1 MFVLTRLSDVIP
13 VAPELFDADY
23 TQVLVEEI
31 DRKYAN
37 KVLADVGLCVTMYDF
52 VHIGDALVHPADGTS
67 HSQGT
72 DWLRPHPLAAAGLR
86 LTDVRRLRSSGVP
99 DGGVPPLCGRSAQG
113 PHREL
118 HGGAHQRYGRLCG
131 EPHVLLGLR
140 ANAMLLPVSMDF
152 VQDIIIPSYALQTP
166 SYFDTAERLWV
177 RGCVCSHSDPLVW
190 DSAEKFY
197 MDLHEEIRFRVTNIN
212 FTRVTKTAKGIQAT
226 TTEASDKGD
235 NDAGDMRQS
244 LARRRSSSTMP
255 SAAEAMALKSRAE
268 VQLLNVLN
276 QKRARSAS
284 LYLKEEQQKAQQ
296 AGDLKHAHE
305 PDAFRHSAATS
316 APSDTAQLIAGIR
329 QLEDNF
335 FTVGAEEN
343 QKLHECE
350 GADQIE
356 LNAAHRRDRHMQAQ
370 MLYGSEVK
378 EISDDM
384 EVSILLAA
392 DRVKEALATI
402 DTRIREAGCLLADNE
417 LLLASMNEGIL
428 RMWRDMEALCEQRGD
443 EVDQFAVQLEQIEQ
457 IRTQR
462 VRVGLERL
470 TRSLMDTAHALP
482 PEVERIIEAEV
493 YEVNTV
499 VISNR
504 RVYGDL
510 VAKMAAANVD
520 VFVSSRLAWEQ
531 GQIHWRRL
539 RHDHAIATFLATLN
553 SPLFTDS
560 EERRLVLQEIRV
572 FQKSLHT
579 EGRLAAL
586 KRLEDAGAVLSS
598 EQAKQILDDL
608 TTTQQ
613 FEEER
618 NQSFFSDLRTVHES
632 KACAV
637 QTLQEALRLDLHGFG
652 AMAKEGDIVKAK
664 DALVEL
670 LSDDSLEDLFRVA
683 GGLRAELDI
692 LAKRLNVADLIY
704 SANLEPL
711 VKLVEILLSALP
723 LEGVM
728 ATQGKEAGRKA
739 VQATLERIRK
749 ASKLEIMALLPP
761 LQAQVLALR
770 NLDEMGTTFKA
781 EVEAVMAQLDAI
793 IQECG
798 ASLESTASTALTAL
812 TTACGSEPNAIE
824 PSSTAGA
831 LAGRTQLRPPSGA
844 APESSFRRS
853 SVSIGG
859 DPTATNKPCDTNAT
873 QSCSGGV
880 VDFQAIRKVQR
891 RLGILV
897 YASELSPPL
906 QQHLQFILKQLLVQ
920 ANANFVVDRAIAQ
933 ECDRVIETR
942 LQESRLLLEE
952 MGRRMEQQSA
962 LLHDQS
968 EKLARF
974 VLNVVLCME
983 QSADRIQY
991 VNLSVMGLLDT
1002 LKEDNEDALAA
1013 LELQFNQSCSRLRH
1027 SPNDTVLRDE
1037 LQRSWDLLLR
1047 IEAENRM
1054 FHKRVLL
1061 AADNNVT
1068 AIDSQKNLHL
1078 CRLCGFFGL
1087 ELLTPSTGAD
1097 TDALNLDYFLSAQYV
1112 EKLVNPPPIDPGA
1125 EDSSTLEAAPAAVS
1139 EGRSHDPGEVNG
1151 VSSSS
1156 TCETAGPTAGHGTN
1170 RRKSP
1175 EPAEVGAE
1183 TALPAEDGFRA
1194 SSGLELRVVLS
1205 LADLANSILHR
1216 SDGKSEEG
1224 ELKGGEE
1231 TGLGHATGPTI
1242 PNGLQHQVSGA
1253 RAEDGENDSSAIERT
1268 TDNWA
1273 AVKCGLIE
1281 RIHSDFL
1288 HLEIPTG
1295 AVISLLGS
1303 FRDAILSRYDSDT
1316 REIAVQTGESR
1327 GQRHADATLLLEE
1340 RLRVHWPRRGRLDVQ
1355 LYQPRMSELL
1365 AHRQRQERQLQGIW
1379 KKVDAQQEAFAR
1391 KAEEALAHVEQTRRA
1406 QITSQAQLPLQLS
1419 LAALQ
1424 GLEVKTKKRL
1434 GVFKAEGMEMLAVLR
1449 SMTAIDTSNL
1459 RTACQDYIRACS
1471 SQLFPDLTS
1480 CEIISGS
1487 DYHPAEIA
1495 AIQEKLAAMEA
1506 QAHEQMAE
1514 REKSITA
1521 LNRSQEQV
1529 LGTWQAFKERYQ
1541 ACLQNLAMRE
1551 GLGQTFGLPRRT
1563 AQERYRSETT
1573 RCEERSAAIDGLLVS
1588 LQDLADG
1595 GGRLETSE
1603 TDPSVDLTGNALRLL
1618 MQLRAKLYHR
1628 GMYFDFLKYP
1638 SQLELKPIEFHA
1650 HATAKGERSHHA
1662 ICDREVVDEE
1672 DTVLLIFFLEFV
1684 DQLSTRCREETKA
1697 LYHQEGKADELPLE
1711 GVPVALAEYF
1721 SSLRQ
1726 KAQAYVLQ
1734 QETAYREQVCLFSE
1748 LLVTVPGVVVTNFMN
1763 RAKHQMRR
1771 RISDVTRDIDGE
1783 CKSWMELKTKHT
1795 LELRPHLCSPN
1806 NAALLLEL
1814 GERERLRSASAQAA
1828 LRRYRSQFVAK
1839 QIEVSSEL
1847 EEGLVAL
1854 CQCLMALLDSSVM
1867 SLDDLKSF
1875 SGEDPPKIK
1884 RKSLKRLRKLA
1895 RVNEFGD
1902 PREVKRAGGELEKL
1916 QQCGEA
1922 PRFPLRLWPGIPSF
1936 GLYALWE
1943 EVKADILEKEITN
1956 VIIQDTDAPVAGAS
1970 IDKAIQELDCGTSS
1984 GNDGACTALLT
1995 PAHRALVSVRDAA
2008 YAEFVRF
2015 CREESQTLLQSLYE
2029 RFQDELKWIQSWEQ
2043 GISSMRLQRGT
2054 QQQQGP
2060 DKLPDTTACQEQ

>member
-37 KVLADVGLCVTMYDF
+37 KVLADVGLCVTLYDF

-67 HSQGT
+67 HSQ
-72 DWLRPHPLAAAGLR
+72 
-86 LTDVRRLRSSGVP
+86 V
-99 DGGVPPLCGRSAQG
+99 
-113 PHREL
+113 
-118 HGGAHQRYGRLCG
+118 
-131 EPHVLLGLR
+131 
-140 ANAMLLPVSMDF
+140 LLPVSMDF

-177 RGCVCSHSDPLVW
+177 WKYSEGQ
-190 DSAEKFY
+190 
-197 MDLHEEIRFRVTNIN
+197 
-212 FTRVTKTAKGIQAT
+212 GIQAT

-244 LARRRSSSTMP
+244 LARRRS
-255 SAAEAMALKSRAE
+255 AE

-284 LYLKEEQQKAQQ
+284 FYLKEEQQKAQQ
-296 AGDLKHAHE
+296 AGDLKDAHE

-316 APSDTAQLIAGIR
+316 ASGDTALLIAGIR
-329 QLEDNF
+329 QLEDDF
-335 FTVGAEEN
+335 FIVGAEEN
-343 QKLHECE
+343 QNLHERGE
-350 GADQIE
+350 GAGQIE
-356 LNAAHRRDRHMQAQ
+356 QNAAHRRDRHMQAQ

-392 DRVKEALATI
+392 DRVKEGLATI
-402 DTRIREAGCLLADNE
+402 DSRIREAGRLLADNE
-417 LLLASMNEGIL
+417 LLLVSTNEGIL

-443 EVDQFAVQLEQIEQ
+443 EVDQFAAQLEQIEQ

-462 VRVGLERL
+462 MRVGLEHL

-510 VAKMAAANVD
+510 VAKMATANVD
-520 VFVSSRLAWEQ
+520 AFVSARLAWEQ

-553 SPLFTDS
+553 SPLFTDP

-572 FQKSLHT
+572 FQESLHT
-579 EGRLAAL
+579 ERRLAAL

-598 EQAKQILDDL
+598 EQAKQILGDL
-608 TTTQQ
+608 SATQQ

-664 DALVEL
+664 DALVEFL
-670 LSDDSLEDLFRVA
+670 RDDSLEDLFRVA

-704 SANLEPL
+704 SASLEPL
-711 VKLVEILLSALP
+711 VKVVGILLSALP

-728 ATQGKEAGRKA
+728 ATRGKEAGRKA

-761 LQAQVLALR
+761 LQAQILPLR
-770 NLDEMGTTFKA
+770 NLDEMGATFKA
-781 EVEAVMAQLDAI
+781 EVEEIMAQLDAI
-793 IQECG
+793 IQGCG
-798 ASLESTASTALTAL
+798 ASSESTDSTALATL
-812 TTACGSEPNAIE
+812 TTTCSSGPSASE

-831 LAGRTQLRPPSGA
+831 LAGRTQLRPPAGA
-844 APESSFRRS
+844 TPESSFRRS

-859 DPTATNKPCDTNAT
+859 DPTATSKPCDASTN

-891 RLGILV
+891 RLGTLV
-897 YASELSPPL
+897 YASELSQPL
-906 QQHLQFILKQLLVQ
+906 QQHLQFILEQLLVQ
-920 ANANFVVDRAIAQ
+920 ANANLVVDRAIAR
-933 ECDRVIETR
+933 ECDPVIETR
-942 LQESRLLLEE
+942 LQESLLLLEE
-952 MGRRMEQQSA
+952 MGRRMEQQST

-968 EKLARF
+968 ENLARF
-974 VLNVVLCME
+974 VLSVVLCME

-1013 LELQFNQSCSRLRH
+1013 LETQFSQSCSRLRH
-1027 SPNDTVLRDE
+1027 SPNDTELRDE
-1037 LQRSWDLLLR
+1037 LQHSWDLLLR

-1087 ELLTPSTGAD
+1087 ELLTPIAGAD
-1097 TDALNLDYFLSAQYV
+1097 TDALNLDYFLSTQYI
-1112 EKLVNPPPIDPGA
+1112 EKLVNPPPVDPGA
-1125 EDSSTLEAAPAAVS
+1125 EASSTLEATVF
-1139 EGRSHDPGEVNG
+1139 EGSPHDPGEVKG
-1151 VSSSS
+1151 VNSSS
-1156 TCETAGPTAGHGTN
+1156 TNEPAAGRDTN
-1170 RRKSP
+1170 RRSP
-1175 EPAEVGAE
+1175 EPVEVKTEAE
-1183 TALPAEDGFRA
+1183 LPAEDVFRA
-1194 SSGLELRVVLS
+1194 SSGLELRVVLT
-1205 LADLANSILHR
+1205 LADLALSILHG
-1216 SDGKSEEG
+1216 SDGKNEEA

-1231 TGLGHATGPTI
+1231 TGLGHAAGPTA
-1242 PNGLQHQVSGA
+1242 PNGLQDQVSGA
-1253 RAEDGENDSSAIERT
+1253 HANDDESNSNAIEQM

-1273 AVKCGLIE
+1273 A
-1281 RIHSDFL
+1281 IH
-1288 HLEIPTG
+1288 
-1295 AVISLLGS
+1295 
-1303 FRDAILSRYDSDT
+1303 
-1316 REIAVQTGESR
+1316 
-1327 GQRHADATLLLEE
+1327 
-1340 RLRVHWPRRGRLDVQ
+1340 
-1355 LYQPRMSELL
+1355 ELL
-1365 AHRQRQERQLQGIW
+1365 AHRQRQERQLRGIW
-1379 KKVDAQQEAFAR
+1379 KKVDAQQAAFAR
-1391 KAEEALAHVEQTRRA
+1391 KAEEALAHVEQTRRD
-1406 QITSQAQLPLQLS
+1406 QVTSQAQLPLQLS

-1434 GVFKAEGMEMLAVLR
+1434 GIFKAEGVEMLAVLR
-1449 SMTAIDTSNL
+1449 SMTATDTSNL
-1459 RTACQDYIRACS
+1459 RTACQDYVRACS

-1495 AIQEKLAAMEA
+1495 AIQEKLTAMEA

-1514 REKSITA
+1514 REKSITT
-1521 LNRSQEQV
+1521 LSQNQEQV
-1529 LGTWQAFKERYQ
+1529 LGTWQAFKDRYQ
-1541 ACLQNLAMRE
+1541 ACLQNLAMKE

-1573 RCEERSAAIDGLLVS
+1573 RCEERSAAIDALLVS
-1588 LQDLADG
+1588 LQDLTDG
-1595 GGRLETSE
+1595 GSRLETSE

-1628 GMYFDFLKYP
+1628 GMYFGFLKYP

-1650 HATAKGERSHHA
+1650 HATAKGERSHHT
-1662 ICDREVVDEE
+1662 IRDREVVDEE
-1672 DTVLLIFFLEFV
+1672 DIVVPVLFLEFV
-1684 DQLSTRCREETKA
+1684 DQVSTKCREETKA
-1697 LYHQEGKADELPLE
+1697 LYHQEGKADELPHS

-1726 KAQAYVLQ
+1726 KAQAYVLH
-1734 QETAYREQVCLFSE
+1734 QETAYREQVCLFGE
-1748 LLVTVPGVVVTNFMN
+1748 LLVTVPGVVVTDFMN
-1763 RAKHQMRR
+1763 RAKHQMSR

-1783 CKSWMELKTKHT
+1783 YKSWMDLKTKHT

-1814 GERERLRSASAQAA
+1814 GEREWLRSTSAQTA
-1828 LRRYRSQFVAK
+1828 LRKYRSQFVAR

-1854 CQCLMALLDSSVM
+1854 CQCLMALLDSSVI
-1867 SLDDLKSF
+1867 SLDDLESF
-1875 SGEDPPKIK
+1875 SGEDPPKLK

-1902 PREVKRAGGELEKL
+1902 PREVKRTGGVLEKL

-1922 PRFPLRLWPGIPSF
+1922 PRFPLRLWAGIPSF
-1936 GLYALWE
+1936 GLNALWE
-1943 EVKADILEKEITN
+1943 EVKADILEKEAAN

-1984 GNDGACTALLT
+1984 GNDGSCTALLT
-1995 PAHRALVSVRDAA
+1995 PAHRALVGVRDAA
-2008 YAEFVRF
+2008 YAEFVQF
-2015 CREESQTLLQSLYE
+2015 CREETQTLLQSLYE
-2029 RFQDELKWIQSWEQ
+2029 RLQDELKWTQSWEQ
-2043 GISSMRLQRGT
+2043 GIGSMRLQRGAH
-2054 QQQQGP
+2054 QQQGP
-2060 DKLPDTTACQEQ
+2060 DELPDAQTSRMANQEQ